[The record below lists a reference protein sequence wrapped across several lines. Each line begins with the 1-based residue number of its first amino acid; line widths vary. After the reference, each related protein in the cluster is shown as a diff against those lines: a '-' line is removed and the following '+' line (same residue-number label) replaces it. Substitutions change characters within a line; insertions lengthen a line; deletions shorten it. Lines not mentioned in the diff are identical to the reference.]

1 MTDFDIS
8 KALAIAIGWRRLCY
22 VITEDGERKVCVC
35 ITPNDSISDEWRIFD
50 YRDWDVIG
58 PIAKRYK
65 ITVDFFWNEAWNE
78 YWAQG
83 DTPQQAIAL
92 VMIGAKE

>member
-8 KALAIAIGWRRLCY
+8 KALAIAIGWRHLCY

-58 PIAKRYK
+58 PIAKRYGMV
-65 ITVDFFWNEAWNE
+65 VDFYANEAWRNG
-78 YWAQG
+78 WSKG
-83 DTPQQAIAL
+83 DTPQKAIAL
-92 VMIGAKE
+92 AVIGAKT